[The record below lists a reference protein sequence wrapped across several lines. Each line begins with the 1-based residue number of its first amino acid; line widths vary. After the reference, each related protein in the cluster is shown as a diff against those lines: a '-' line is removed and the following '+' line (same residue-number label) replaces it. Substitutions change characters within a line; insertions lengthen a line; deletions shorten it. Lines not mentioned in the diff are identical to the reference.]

1 MFGLLPKNL
10 EFFDCFD
17 RAVQN
22 AVHSATL
29 LLEYAKVGDY
39 RRNELVTAIMD
50 AEHTGDRVTHETLDR
65 LEQTYI
71 TPIDRE
77 DVYSLITRIDDV
89 VDMIDA
95 VAQRMMFYKIESVR
109 QDFVNQCEVLV
120 KASRLMGDA
129 VTALRRMKEL
139 RRPKNG
145 KMSLDQLII
154 AVHEA
159 EEEGDSI
166 HHHFL
171 AELFDCGL
179 DAFQVIK
186 WKELYQLVEEA
197 IDYCDDVACVV
208 HRITLK
214 NV

>member
-17 RAVQN
+17 KAVQN
-22 AVHSATL
+22 AVHSASL

-39 RRNELVTAIMD
+39 RRNELVTAVID
-50 AEHTGDRVTHETLDR
+50 AEHAGDRITHETLER

-77 DVYSLITRIDDV
+77 DIYSLITRIDDV

-95 VAQRMMFYKIESVR
+95 AAQRMMFYKIESVR
-109 QDFVNQCEVLV
+109 QDFVDQCGVLV

-129 VTALRRMKEL
+129 VTAVRRMKEL
-139 RRPKNG
+139 RRAKNG
-145 KMSLDQLII
+145 DQAIDQLII

-159 EEEGDSI
+159 EEEGDAI

-179 DAFQVIK
+179 DPFQVIK
-186 WKELYQLVEEA
+186 WKELYQLVEDA
-197 IDYCDDVACVV
+197 IDACDDVACVV
-208 HRITLK
+208 HRLTLK

>member
-10 EFFDCFD
+10 EFYDCFE
-17 RAVQN
+17 RGVEN
-22 AVHSATL
+22 AVRSAEL
-29 LLEYAKVGDY
+29 LVEVAKVNGQ
-39 RRNELVTAIMD
+39 RRNELVAEIME
-50 AEHTGDRVTHETLDR
+50 AEHAGDRITHDTLDR

-77 DVYSLITRIDDV
+77 DVYGLATRIDDV

-95 VAQRMMFYKIESVR
+95 VAQRMLFYKVDTIREE
-109 QDFVNQCEVLV
+109 FVNQCSVLV
-120 KASRLMGDA
+120 KASRLMADS
-129 VTALRRMKEL
+129 VKALRYIKGRK
-139 RRPKNG
+139 RNG
-145 KMSLDQLII
+145 HGMSLDQLLI
-154 AVHEA
+154 AVHQA
-159 EEEGDSI
+159 EEEGDNI

-171 AELFDCGL
+171 AELFESGL

-208 HRITLK
+208 HRIVLK